1 MIHNVDLNSVFGNS
15 ETHFP
20 EREKRGREAEGEREV
35 SGSKVVERSNF
46 LLLRDVLIKKIR
58 DHS

>member
-1 MIHNVDLNSVFGNS
+1 MIHNVDLNSVFGNL

-35 SGSKVVERSNF
+35 SGSKMVERSNF
-46 LLLRDVLIKKIR
+46 LQ
-58 DHS
+58 S